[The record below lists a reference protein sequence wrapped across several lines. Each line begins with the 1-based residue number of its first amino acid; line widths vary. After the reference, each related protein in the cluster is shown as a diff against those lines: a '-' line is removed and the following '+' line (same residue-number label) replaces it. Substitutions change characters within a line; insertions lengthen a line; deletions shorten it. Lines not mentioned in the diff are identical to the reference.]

1 MLKKIQQGAVAW
13 SGEQSRVPRDYKFHS
28 GDDMLHDPGKKPI
41 QIPPLKAIQA
51 FEQAARFGNVARAA
65 EQLNLTPSAVS
76 HQIANLEA
84 LIGRPLF
91 LRTAKGVTL
100 TPAGEQ
106 YLREVSGILQSLA
119 SATERAGS
127 DVGFDCLRL
136 HSAPSFGL
144 LWLLPRLERFRES
157 HPDIQINLSCSY
169 ESLHFGRNQIDL
181 DIRHGYPNWPS
192 LEVRTIRH
200 EQLTVLAAP
209 ALLERFPIQRAEE
222 LLRQNLILSEAA
234 LVQWPQ
240 WFAQQGLSLP
250 EAPFALSFDRSYMS
264 LEAASHGYGFA
275 LESSLLS
282 QDYIRQGRLVPVFG
296 EDLRSSVSAH
306 HLVFPRTHAD
316 LPRVRRFLEW
326 MQQQLGHDFSY

>member
-1 MLKKIQQGAVAW
+1 MN
-13 SGEQSRVPRDYKFHS
+13 H
-28 GDDMLHDPGKKPI
+28 HPGNKPL
-41 QIPPLKAIQA
+41 QLPPLKAIQA

-91 LRTAKGVTL
+91 LRSAKGVQL

-106 YLREVSGILQSLA
+106 YLREVSGLLQNLA

-127 DVGFDCLRL
+127 AVGFDCLRL

-144 LWLLPRLERFRES
+144 LWLLPRLERFRLS

-200 EQLTVLAAP
+200 EQATVLASP
-209 ALLERFPIQRAEE
+209 ALLARQPIAQPAD
-222 LLRQNLILSEAA
+222 LLGHNLILSEAA

-240 WFAQQGLSLP
+240 WFAQQGVSLP
-250 EAPFALSFDRSYMS
+250 QAPYALSFDRSYMS
-264 LEAASHGYGFA
+264 LEAASHGYGLA
-275 LESSLLS
+275 LESSLLA
-282 QDYIRQGRLVPVFG
+282 QDYIERRQLQPVFG
-296 EDLRSSVSAH
+296 AERASPVSAH
-306 HLVFPRTHAD
+306 HLVFPRGHAE

-326 MQQQLGHDFSY
+326 MQGQLGHDFSY

>member
-1 MLKKIQQGAVAW
+1 MVLD
-13 SGEQSRVPRDYKFHS
+13 SN
-28 GDDMLHDPGKKPI
+28 KKPP
-41 QIPPLKAIQA
+41 QLPPLKAIQS
-51 FEQAARFGNVARAA
+51 FEQVARFGSVARAA

-91 LRTAKGVTL
+91 LREARGVSL

-119 SATERAGS
+119 TATERAGS

-144 LWLLPRLERFRES
+144 LWLLPRLEHFRS
-157 HPDIQINLSCSY
+157 CHPGIQINLSCSY
-169 ESLHFGRNQIDL
+169 ESLHFGRHQIDV

-200 EQLTVLAAP
+200 ERATVLASP
-209 ALLERFPIQRAEE
+209 QLLAQSSVRQPDD
-222 LLRQNLILSEAA
+222 LLQQNLILSEAA

-240 WFAQQGLSLP
+240 WFAQQGVALP
-250 EAPFALSFDRSYMS
+250 QTPFALGFDRSYMS
-264 LEAASHGYGFA
+264 LEAARHGFGFA
-275 LESSLLS
+275 LESSLLAE
-282 QDYIRQGRLVPVFG
+282 DYVKRGDLVPVFP
-296 EDLRSSVSAH
+296 EALATPVSAH
-306 HLVFPRTHAD
+306 HLVFPRGNAD
-316 LPRVRRFLEW
+316 LSRVRHFLEW
-326 MQQQLGHDFSY
+326 VQGQLGHVFSY

>member
-1 MLKKIQQGAVAW
+1 MHHESDK
-13 SGEQSRVPRDYKFHS
+13 R
-28 GDDMLHDPGKKPI
+28 PI
-41 QIPPLKAIQA
+41 QLPPLKAIQA

-106 YLREVSGILQSLA
+106 YLRDVSGVLQSLA
-119 SATERAGS
+119 IATERAGS
-127 DVGFDCLRL
+127 EVSSDYLRL

-144 LWLLPRLERFRES
+144 LWLLPRLERFRAS

-192 LEVRTIRH
+192 LEVRTVRH
-200 EQLTVLAAP
+200 EQLMVLASP
-209 ALLERFPIQRAEE
+209 ALLARAPIREPQE
-222 LLRQNLILSEAA
+222 LLGQNLILSEAA

-240 WFAQQGLSLP
+240 WFAQHGISLP
-250 EAPFALSFDRSYMS
+250 EAPYALSFDRSYMS
-264 LEAASHGYGFA
+264 LEAASHGYGYA
-275 LESSLLS
+275 LESSMLS
-282 QDYIRQGRLVPVFG
+282 QDYVSQGRLVPVFG
-296 EDLRSSVSAH
+296 EALRSPVSAH
-306 HLVFPRTHAD
+306 HLVFPRTHSE
-316 LPRVRRFLEW
+316 LPRVRRFLDW

>member
-1 MLKKIQQGAVAW
+1 MQHE
-13 SGEQSRVPRDYKFHS
+13 SD
-28 GDDMLHDPGKKPI
+28 KKPI
-41 QIPPLKAIQA
+41 QLPPFKAIQA

-76 HQIANLEA
+76 HQIANLES

-106 YLREVSGILQSLA
+106 YLRDVSGALQSLA
-119 SATERAGS
+119 IATERAGS
-127 DVGFDCLRL
+127 ATSSDYLRL

-144 LWLLPRLERFRES
+144 LWLLPRLEQFRAS

-200 EQLTVLAAP
+200 EQLTVLASP
-209 ALLERFPIQRAEE
+209 SLLARAPIQEPQE

-250 EAPFALSFDRSYMS
+250 EAPYALSFDRSYMS
-264 LEAASHGYGFA
+264 LEAASHGFGFA

-282 QDYIRQGRLVPVFG
+282 QDYVSQGRLVPVF
-296 EDLRSSVSAH
+296 EKRLRSSVSAH
-306 HLVFPRTHAD
+306 HLVFPRTHAE

-326 MQQQLGHDFSY
+326 MQQQLGHDFNY

>member
-1 MLKKIQQGAVAW
+1 MSNDWG
-13 SGEQSRVPRDYKFHS
+13 R
-28 GDDMLHDPGKKPI
+28 KPTSL
-41 QIPPLKAIQA
+41 PPLKAIQS
-51 FEQAARFGNVARAA
+51 FEQVARFGNVARAA

-91 LRTAKGVTL
+91 LRNARGVTL

-106 YLREVSGILQSLA
+106 YLRDVTGVLQNLA
-119 SATERAGS
+119 LATQRAGNDIS
-127 DVGFDCLRL
+127 ADSLRL

-169 ESLHFGRNQIDL
+169 ESLHFGRSQIDL

-200 EQLTVLAAP
+200 EHLAVLASP
-209 ALLERFPIQRAEE
+209 ALLARHPISEPQD
-222 LLRQNLILSEAA
+222 LLSQDLILSEAA

-240 WFAQQGLSLP
+240 WFAHQGVSLP

-264 LEAASHGYGFA
+264 LEAASHGFGFA

-296 EDLRSSVSAH
+296 EQRSSAVSAH
-306 HLVFPRTHAD
+306 HLVFPRTNAN
-316 LPRVRRFLEW
+316 LPRVARFLQW
-326 MQQQLGHDFSY
+326 MQQQLGHDLNYG